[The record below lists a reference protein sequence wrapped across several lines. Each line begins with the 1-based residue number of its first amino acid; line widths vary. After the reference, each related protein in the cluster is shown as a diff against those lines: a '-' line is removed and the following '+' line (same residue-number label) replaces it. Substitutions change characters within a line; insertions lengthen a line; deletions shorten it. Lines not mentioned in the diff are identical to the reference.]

1 MKTSDKIRILLIR
14 RNMKVK
20 DLAQVLGC
28 TQSNASQKLKRDNFS
43 EQELNTIA
51 EALNCTYRSVFVLK
65 DTGEE
70 L

>member
-1 MKTSDKIRILLIR
+1 
-14 RNMKVK
+14 MKVK

-43 EQELNTIA
+43 EEELNTIA
-51 EALNCTYRSVFVLK
+51 EALNCTYRSALILK

>member
-43 EQELNTIA
+43 EEELNTIA
-51 EALNCTYRSVFVLK
+51 EALNCTYRSAFVLK